1 VGGLTAATFMG
12 QFLSPVLSQPL
23 IENLG
28 FDTATNYSVIYI
40 LSGCVLIIFVITVFL
55 IGQIKKQQL
64 DLFKV

>member
-1 VGGLTAATFMG
+1 MG